1 MCGIVGLYL
10 KNPSLEDRLGAL
22 FSPMLIE
29 MTDRGPDSAGFA
41 IYGNEV
47 ANGYV
52 KLSLQHS
59 DDSFSWTDLSAW
71 LTEQLGEEADLSE
84 NATAA
89 IIRVKS
95 AESAV
100 RHLLEENYS
109 DLRIMSIGRGIEIRK
124 EIGLPQMVSD
134 RFGLPDMKGTH
145 IIGHTRMATESAVTT
160 EGSHPF
166 STGMDLCLVH
176 NGSLSNHNRLRSWLE
191 RQDIKFKTDN
201 DTEVAAGYL
210 SWHLQKGE
218 TLRKALESALY
229 DLDGF
234 YTFAVGT
241 REGFAVLR
249 DPIACKQAVMAETGD
264 YVAMAT
270 EFRSLAGLPGIANAR
285 IWEPEP
291 GQVYSWGR
299 KAA

>member
-10 KNPSLEDRLGAL
+10 KNPALEDRLGAL

-41 IYGNEV
+41 IYGDEV
-47 ANGYV
+47 ADGYI
-52 KLSLQHS
+52 KLTLQHA
-59 DDSFSWTDLSAW
+59 DEDFSWTSLAA
-71 LTEQLGEEADLSE
+71 QLSE
-84 NATAA
+84 ALGGEIDVFRNGTAA
-89 IIRVKS
+89 VIKAKGTEVEAR
-95 AESAV
+95 
-100 RHLLEENYS
+100 RLLERNFPC
-109 DLRIMSIGRGIEIRK
+109 LRIMSIGRSIEILK
-124 EIGLPQMVSD
+124 EMGLPQVVSD
-134 RFGLPDMKGTH
+134 RFSLPSMKGTH

-191 RQDIKFKTDN
+191 RRGIEFETEN

-210 SWHLQKGE
+210 TWRLREGATLQE
-218 TLRKALESALY
+218 ALESALS

-234 YTFAVGT
+234 YTFAIGT
-241 REGFAVLR
+241 RDGFAVLR
-249 DPIACKQAVMAETGD
+249 DPIACKQAVMAETDD

-270 EFRSLAGLPGIANAR
+270 EYRSLAGLPGIKSAR

-291 GQVYSWGR
+291 GHVYRWGR
-299 KAA
+299 EAA